1 MEQNTQ
7 PNYSAIELSP
17 ESSAE
22 FAKGELYTLQ
32 YAEVIVLFRW
42 TDGVIG
48 WAVKSADGSLGA
60 EVCANQSPIFSNVQ
74 DCGAWLYEA
83 CKHL

>member
-1 MEQNTQ
+1 METNTQ
-7 PNYSAIELSP
+7 PNYSAITFSP

-22 FAKGELYTLQ
+22 FAKGEFYTLQ
-32 YAEVIVLFRW
+32 SQEVIVSFRW

-74 DCGAWLYEA
+74 DCAHWLYEA